1 MITTMKTT
9 NDFSAHSAK
18 GLGGANGNAVVS
30 PAAGSADVPVRI
42 VAGLTPTFR
51 RAAMTLLAVMHT
63 TATAWAATAATAT
76 S

>member
-51 RAAMTLLAVMHT
+51 RAAMTLLAVMLT

-76 S
+76 I